1 MRLSLINNTSLEQL
15 CPTMNTPRT
24 MPRPAFSYVGPSQVF
39 AWLGFGVLRL
49 ASRRARAAQAL
60 PQPER
65 SVPAGVV
72 VPDMFPSAVV
82 GASKQP
88 RRFHSAIRAQEIKSL
103 AHEILYGEI
112 DAHSR
117 SRAHT
122 AVEALAQKGAR
133 AVDPDPAL
141 RGFDDSLL
149 GCNHGGPARL
159 IHLAFDDR
167 GPHPT
172 EQFAGNAD
180 GGRFLAGRA
189 AHLEPH
195 LLDAWLAADGHPGSL
210 LQDPAQVARSGFG
223 DVALALFPA
232 AGEDP
237 RMQAGVAG
245 DGLAIAETTE
255 VSHLRQHR

>member
-1 MRLSLINNTSLEQL
+1 MASTGQRLPRGEVRMRSATATAVVRRRLSIVPD
-15 CPTMNTPRT
+15 PTRQPLALAKR
-24 MPRPAFSYVGPSQVF
+24 RPAFSYVGPSQVF

-49 ASRRARAAQAL
+49 ASRRARAAQGL

-103 AHEILYGEI
+103 AHEILYDEI

-149 GCNHGGPARL
+149 GCNHGGPARNHRIL
-159 IHLAFDDR
+159 EAQDR
-167 GPHPT
+167 
-172 EQFAGNAD
+172 D
-180 GGRFLAGRA
+180 
-189 AHLEPH
+189 
-195 LLDAWLAADGHPGSL
+195 
-210 LQDPAQVARSGFG
+210 
-223 DVALALFPA
+223 
-232 AGEDP
+232 
-237 RMQAGVAG
+237 
-245 DGLAIAETTE
+245 
-255 VSHLRQHR
+255 RQ